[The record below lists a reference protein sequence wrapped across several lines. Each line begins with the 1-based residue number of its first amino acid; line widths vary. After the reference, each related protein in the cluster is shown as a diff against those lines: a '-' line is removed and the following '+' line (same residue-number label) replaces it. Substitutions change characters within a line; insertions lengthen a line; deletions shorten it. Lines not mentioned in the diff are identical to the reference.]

1 MKTHFTRK
9 DYERALGSGSYR
21 DRIIMEIFRSFFKR
35 YTIQNLL
42 NMRESKL
49 DALVRKLSESE
60 EARVVQ
66 DTIAEEVKEGE
77 KTLFHI
83 SNTLFTQLQKLRM
96 APSDKNKIYD
106 KPYQEVWAYCDT
118 SRKRIAKGLFDP
130 SLPLENIFFTPE
142 NTFYSDLSRAYRK
155 GRLACEHGSRDIKLE
170 RVATSYVLR
179 DIASDEKLEGRVRQ
193 ALQGTADRFY
203 GRSIKSREKRYETM
217 EHELIDELYEM
228 FKSLKITGRINY
240 PKIYK
245 IFEWMERENY
255 DCSQF
260 IGNPELRGILRE
272 EIKKS
277 VPLPYTVTRLRVKQ
291 KESSFIKV
299 LRAMYNLKDKNGE
312 DKKFRDLYGIRVVLP
327 DADDGFK
334 NLYALDK
341 AVRDIVGWEVE
352 KLEDFINIKDKERK
366 ERGINDY
373 RSLHIPIR
381 IGDVYYE
388 LQIRTHKMDRDAEKK
403 PGQSEDEKLMRQVD
417 SLKEIPEPVKR
428 IFAAMF
434 GVRYPL
440 YSSSN

>member
-1 MKTHFTRK
+1 
-9 DYERALGSGSYR
+9 
-21 DRIIMEIFRSFFKR
+21 
-35 YTIQNLL
+35 
-42 NMRESKL
+42 
-49 DALVRKLSESE
+49 
-60 EARVVQ
+60 
-66 DTIAEEVKEGE
+66 
-77 KTLFHI
+77 
-83 SNTLFTQLQKLRM
+83 
-96 APSDKNKIYD
+96 
-106 KPYQEVWAYCDT
+106 
-118 SRKRIAKGLFDP
+118 
-130 SLPLENIFFTPE
+130 
-142 NTFYSDLSRAYRK
+142 
-155 GRLACEHGSRDIKLE
+155 
-170 RVATSYVLR
+170 
-179 DIASDEKLEGRVRQ
+179 
-193 ALQGTADRFY
+193 
-203 GRSIKSREKRYETM
+203 
-217 EHELIDELYEM
+217 
-228 FKSLKITGRINY
+228 
-240 PKIYK
+240 
-245 IFEWMERENY
+245 
-255 DCSQF
+255 
-260 IGNPELRGILRE
+260 
-272 EIKKS
+272 
-277 VPLPYTVTRLRVKQ
+277 
-291 KESSFIKV
+291 
-299 LRAMYNLKDKNGE
+299 MYNLKDKNGE